1 MNKRQKLLGDIG
13 EDRINTDMND
23 VFDQLD
29 TYHIKPPSVEDT
41 NQLIQNLKP
50 VFRQERLG
58 INQGRRFRDIMEDT
72 RSQSRIPV
80 ILQLVE
86 AQTALMGRGF
96 ITLTMAFLILGL
108 LLANVFESSSS
119 KFLVTA
125 SPFLGLLTLFYEY
138 RAQLYKVEEMEGT
151 CRYSPAQV
159 AVARILVVLGYNVVL
174 CTIATLMIESSVTV
188 VILHL
193 MMNWLAPLL
202 LIGGIALFT
211 SLKLGI
217 TGGCMTAGVVWTA
230 QITLMNGNSFLHL
243 LLPGLTNRVTDGVSL
258 LLGIGLL
265 YLSLRSWQKSERFVQ
280 VR

>member
-13 EDRINTDMND
+13 EELVNRDMNV

-29 TYHIKPPSVEDT
+29 TYHIKPPSVEAT
-41 NQLIQNLKP
+41 NQLIQSLKP
-50 VFRQERLG
+50 VFTQERLG
-58 INQGRRFRDIMEDT
+58 VNQGRRFRDIMEDT
-72 RSQSRIPV
+72 HSQSGIPV
-80 ILQLVE
+80 ILQLVGS
-86 AQTALMGRGF
+86 QTALMGRGF
-96 ITLTMAFLILGL
+96 VTLTITFLIIGL
-108 LLANVFESSSS
+108 LLANIFESSSA

-174 CTIATLMIESSVTV
+174 CTAATLMIESSFTI
-188 VILHL
+188 VIGHL

-202 LIGGIALFT
+202 LIIGIALFT

-217 TGGCMTAGVVWTA
+217 TGGCMTAGVVWAA
-230 QITLMNGNSFLHL
+230 QITLVNGNSFLLL
-243 LLPGLTNRVTDGVSL
+243 LLPGLTNGVTDVVSMF
-258 LLGIGLL
+258 LGIGLL
-265 YLSLRSWQKSERFVQ
+265 YLSLRSWQKSERFIQ